1 MKFLSKIIFITQ
13 KDIQAELRTR
23 ETLSG
28 MFIFALLIILIFN
41 FTFEL
46 RVDNIRQ
53 VVPGAL
59 WITFTFAGVLGLN
72 RSFAVERDQGS
83 LEGLLLAP
91 VDRTAIYLGKTL
103 ANILFMLVIEIIMIP
118 LATVLFNQ
126 NLFQPQLL
134 IIVLLGTIGFA
145 GVGTLLSAVAVN
157 TRARD
162 IMLPILLFPVS
173 IPIIIAAVKLTSAV
187 LDTGNISEAGIWWP
201 LLISFDAIFLVVC
214 SLVFEYAVEY

>member
-1 MKFLSKIIFITQ
+1 MPFLSKIIFITQ
-13 KDIQAELRTR
+13 KDIKAELRTR

-41 FTFEL
+41 FTFDL
-46 RVDNIRQ
+46 RVDNIQQ

-59 WITFTFAGVLGLN
+59 WVTFTFAGVLGLN
-72 RSFAVERDQGS
+72 RSFATERDQGS

-91 VDRTAIYLGKTL
+91 VDRTAIYLGKAL
-103 ANILFMLVIEIIMIP
+103 ANIIFMFVIEIIMIP
-118 LATVLFNQ
+118 MGTVLFNQ
-126 NLFQPQLL
+126 NLLRPQLFL
-134 IIVLLGTIGFA
+134 IVLLGTIGFA

-162 IMLPILLFPVS
+162 IMLPILLFPIS
-173 IPIIIAAVKLTSAV
+173 IPIIIAAVKLTAAV
-187 LDTGNISEAGIWWP
+187 LDTGNLSEAGIWWP

-214 SLVFEYAVEY
+214 SLIFEYAVEY